1 MVWMLNR
8 EEIRQETRGGELD
21 EALGAQLM
29 RLIHQMSSV
38 GATIALT
45 IALMLTTMM
54 AGPLPAQA
62 AFLKAIPDQPW
73 EIIQLKTEESPLG
86 VSFSEAEPNHG
97 WIVGTNSS
105 MFETL
110 DGGDSWTTRKLD
122 LGTERYRLTS
132 VSFSGNEGWV
142 AGKPAILLH
151 TKDGGTNWERM
162 PLSEKL
168 PGSPNQVIALG
179 PETLEMVTDVGA
191 IYRSSD
197 GARNW
202 KALVN
207 DAFGVFKSLHR
218 SSDGQ
223 YVAVS
228 SRGNFFSTW
237 KPGSTAWEPFNRNSS
252 RRLQGMGFGPDDRLW
267 MLARGGQIQFTNS
280 PDAEDW
286 QKPQAPESFN
296 SWGFLDLAYRT
307 DNELWVVG
315 GSGTL
320 LVSYDGGKTWQKDA
334 KAEEVPA
341 NLYKVEFVNPNHGYI
356 LGQRG
361 AFLRYRGTAG
371 TAA

>member
-8 EEIRQETRGGELD
+8 EENQE
-21 EALGAQLM
+21 AQRLM
-29 RLIHQMSSV
+29 RLMSRRA
-38 GATIALT
+38 ATIVALV
-45 IALMLTTMM
+45 ALVWTTLL
-54 AGPLPAQA
+54 AGPLQPAQA
-62 AFLKAIPDQPW
+62 AFLKAIPDRPW
-73 EIIQLKTEESPLG
+73 EYISLNSEESPLG
-86 VSFSEAEPNHG
+86 VGFSETDPNHG

-110 DGGDSWTTRKLD
+110 DGGDTWLARKLD

-151 TKDGGTNWERM
+151 TEDGGTNWERM

-168 PGSPNQVIALG
+168 PGSPNEVFALG
-179 PETLEMVTDVGA
+179 PDTAEMVTDVGA
-191 IYRSSD
+191 IYRTTD

-218 SSDGQ
+218 SPDGQ

-237 KPGSTAWEPFNRNSS
+237 KPGLAAWEPYNRNSS
-252 RRLQGMGFGPDDRLW
+252 RRLQGMGFTPDDRLW
-267 MLARGGQIQFTNS
+267 MLARGGQVQFTNS
-280 PDAEDW
+280 VDAEDW

-296 SWGFLDLAYRT
+296 SWGFLDLGYRT
-307 DNELWVVG
+307 DEELWVVG

-320 LVSYDGGKTWQKDA
+320 LVSYDNGKTWKKDG
-334 KAEEVPA
+334 KVEDVPA
-341 NLYKVEFVNPNHGYI
+341 NLYKVDFVSPTQGYI

-361 AFLRYRGTAG
+361 TFLRYN
-371 TAA
+371 AAAS